1 MNFITIGLNHRTAP
15 VEVRERM
22 AFPRAALGEAT
33 CLLLGATPLYEA
45 AILSTCNRVEIYG
58 LTGDLVRASA
68 AMRRFLHE
76 HHKLTENVESHLYEF
91 RDRECIQHLLEVA
104 CGLDSM
110 VVGETEILGQV
121 KEAYLAAQ
129 QAGATGMALN
139 RLFQKAFAGA
149 KHIRT
154 TTAITR
160 GSTSVGSVAVDLAE
174 KIFRDLGSRTVMVL
188 GTGEMSEATAKALRN
203 RGAGSII
210 VCSRTQERAETLA
223 NQLGGRAISYS
234 QWPTEFPGVDIVISS
249 TAAPHPIVTAEKL
262 TPLMKLRRQRPLFL
276 IDIAVPRDIERACGE
291 LENVYLY
298 DIDDL
303 QQIAQQNI
311 AARER
316 EIVACRA
323 LIAEHEA
330 RFWGWFEQNRERL
343 SSSANPHSDP
353 PHEPHNA
360 EPTPAPSQ
368 EGNSGVR
375 LPSSGGVGGGF
386 MGSIRDRKAVGPLPC
401 ATREREISSPPPGG
415 EDQEPVLSPP
425 KDEGA
430 GGYRFSHRSS

>member
-1 MNFITIGLNHRTAP
+1 MNFIAIGLNHRTAP

-33 CLLLGATPLYEA
+33 CSLLGAAPLHEA

-58 LTGDLVRASA
+58 LTSDLARASA
-68 AMRRFLHE
+68 AVRRFLHE
-76 HHKLTENVESHLYEF
+76 HHKLTENIASHLYEF
-91 RDRECIQHLLEVA
+91 RDQECIQHLLEVT

-110 VVGETEILGQV
+110 VIGETEILGQV

-154 TTAITR
+154 ATAITR

-188 GTGEMSEATAKALRN
+188 GTGDTSEATARALRS
-203 RGAGSII
+203 RGAGAII
-210 VCSRTQERAETLA
+210 VCSRAQERAEALA
-223 NQLGGRAISYS
+223 SQLDGRAISYNE
-234 QWPTEFPGVDIVISS
+234 WPTEFPAVDIVISS
-249 TAAPHPIVTAEKL
+249 TAAPHAIVTTEKL
-262 TPLMKLRRQRPLFL
+262 IPLMKLRRQRPLFL

-303 QQIAQQNI
+303 QQIAHQNI

-316 EIVACRA
+316 EIAACRA
-323 LIAEHEA
+323 LITEHVA
-330 RFWGWFEQNRERL
+330 RFWRWFEQNRAALPERYARRNCGSPDKRVGATGRDKAESARHAKQNVTPTNDL
-343 SSSANPHSDP
+343 SHT
-353 PHEPHNA
+353 
-360 EPTPAPSQ
+360 TPAAS
-368 EGNSGVR
+368 
-375 LPSSGGVGGGF
+375 
-386 MGSIRDRKAVGPLPC
+386 
-401 ATREREISSPPPGG
+401 
-415 EDQEPVLSPP
+415 
-425 KDEGA
+425 
-430 GGYRFSHRSS
+430 